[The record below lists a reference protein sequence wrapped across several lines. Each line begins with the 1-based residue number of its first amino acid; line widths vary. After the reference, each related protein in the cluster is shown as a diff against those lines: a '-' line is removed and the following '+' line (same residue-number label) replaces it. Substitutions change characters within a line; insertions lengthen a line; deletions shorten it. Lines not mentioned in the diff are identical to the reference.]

1 MKIFLQHKKFERFF
15 FKLPGKKRL
24 GTHGWTI
31 QAKIEMYLWL
41 GLSKNKRDYM
51 CGLPNGYEIIKTG
64 SQQNSPPMFLRYEGL
79 ISLKI
84 D

>member
-1 MKIFLQHKKFERFF
+1 
-15 FKLPGKKRL
+15 
-24 GTHGWTI
+24 
-31 QAKIEMYLWL
+31 MYLWL